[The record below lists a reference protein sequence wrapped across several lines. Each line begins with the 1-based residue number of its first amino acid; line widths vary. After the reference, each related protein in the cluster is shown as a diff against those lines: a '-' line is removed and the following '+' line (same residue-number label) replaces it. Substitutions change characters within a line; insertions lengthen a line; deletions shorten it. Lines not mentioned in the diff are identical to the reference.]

1 MLMKLSVIFILF
13 CLISIFLYLEN
24 EIFELTYA
32 FTNNITRLLNIEMV
46 SINGSLLSDGKFLIV
61 PDPFQ
66 KSTMLEISDND
77 FMDSNKTIGVIS
89 LSNIS
94 NNIYT
99 ITQKASNNNY
109 LPNTIS
115 RLIEINNDD
124 PISTI
129 KFVNN
134 FNLTSKKPLI
144 SQSNFFTY
152 NAKFVCGSIRG
163 DEGPLRPGHYDT
175 DISIYNKQKYPINL
189 FWNIV
194 FNNGNSTN
202 SIIKTIEPN
211 HSIGLTCKDIDNLA
225 NLDPHDTDLVEGFVI
240 LQTNE
245 INIASSNNERFANE
259 PISVQVFYTANALD
273 SLPQETLVEKFV
285 FQILSDSTEKVPQSL
300 LNKTL
305 EVSVRADLN
314 SIVPQDFKV
323 KKILSS
329 TYNLTDDEIENMKI
343 IIKETDLGVGNMIDD
358 HAISLLRLSPE

>member
-94 NNIYT
+94 NNNYT

-285 FQILSDSTEKVPQSL
+285 FQILSDSTEKVPKSL

>member
-1 MLMKLSVIFILF
+1 MKLSVIFILF
-13 CLISIFLYLEN
+13 FLLSIFLYLEN
-24 EIFELTYA
+24 EIFDLTYA
-32 FTNNITRLLNIEMV
+32 FTNNFTRLLNIENV

-77 FMDSNKTIGVIS
+77 LMDSNKTIGVIS

-94 NNIYT
+94 NNNYT

-124 PISTI
+124 PIYTI

-134 FNLTSKKPLI
+134 YNLTSKKPLI

-211 HSIGLTCKDIDNLA
+211 HSIGLTCKDIEDLA
-225 NLDPHDTDLVEGFVI
+225 NLDPNDTDLVEGFVI

-245 INIASSNNERFANE
+245 INIASSNNGRFANE

-285 FQILSDSTEKVPQSL
+285 FQIIGDSTVKIPTSL

-314 SIVPQDFKV
+314 SIVPQDFKI

-329 TYNLTDDEIENMKI
+329 TYNLTDDEIENMEI

>member
-1 MLMKLSVIFILF
+1 MKLSVIFILF
-13 CLISIFLYLEN
+13 FLLSIFLYLEN
-24 EIFELTYA
+24 EIFDLTYA
-32 FTNNITRLLNIEMV
+32 FTNNFTRLLNIENV

-77 FMDSNKTIGVIS
+77 LMDSNKTIGVIS
-89 LSNIS
+89 LSHIS
-94 NNIYT
+94 NNNYT

-115 RLIEINNDD
+115 RLVEINTDEPN
-124 PISTI
+124 STI

-144 SQSNFFTY
+144 SKPNFFTY

-194 FNNGNSTN
+194 FNNGNSTS
-202 SIIKTIEPN
+202 SIIKTIDPN
-211 HSIGLTCKDIDNLA
+211 HSIGLTCKDIENLA
-225 NLDPHDTDLVEGFVI
+225 NLDPYDTDLVEGFVI

-245 INIASSNNERFANE
+245 INIAYSSNERFANE

-273 SLPQETLVEKFV
+273 SLPQETLIEKFV
-285 FQILSDSTEKVPQSL
+285 FQIISDSTLKIPKSL
-300 LNKTL
+300 LNKNL
-305 EVSVRADLN
+305 EVLSRADLN
-314 SIVPQDFKV
+314 SIVPQDYKV

-329 TYNLTDDEIENMKI
+329 NYNLTDNEIENMEI

>member
-1 MLMKLSVIFILF
+1 MKLAITFVLF
-13 CLISIFLYLEN
+13 FLISFFLYLEN

-32 FTNNITRLLNIEMV
+32 FTNKNTRLINIEMV
-46 SINGSLLSDGKFLIV
+46 SINGSLLSDGKFLII

-77 FMDSNKTIGVIS
+77 LIDSNKTIGVIS

-94 NNIYT
+94 KNNYT

-115 RLIEINNDD
+115 KLVEINNDH

-134 FNLTSKKPLI
+134 FNLTSKKPLF
-144 SQSNFFTY
+144 SKLNFFTY

-202 SIIKTIEPN
+202 SIIKTVDPN
-211 HSIGLTCKDIDNLA
+211 KSIGLTCKDIENLA

-285 FQILSDSTEKVPQSL
+285 FQIISDSTGKIPKSL
-300 LNKTL
+300 LNVNL
-305 EVSVRADLN
+305 EVSSRADLN
-314 SIVPQDFKV
+314 SIAPQDFKV

-329 TYNLTDDEIENMKI
+329 TYNLTDKESENMEI
-343 IIKETDLGVGNMIDD
+343 VIKETDLGVGNMIDD

>member
-1 MLMKLSVIFILF
+1 MKLSVIFILF
-13 CLISIFLYLEN
+13 FLLSIFLYLEN
-24 EIFELTYA
+24 EIFDLTYA
-32 FTNNITRLLNIEMV
+32 FTNNFTRLLNIENV

-77 FMDSNKTIGVIS
+77 LMDSNKTIGVIS

-94 NNIYT
+94 NNNYT
-99 ITQKASNNNY
+99 ITQKASNKNY

-115 RLIEINNDD
+115 KLIKINNDD

-134 FNLTSKKPLI
+134 FNLTSKKSLI
-144 SQSNFFTY
+144 SKPNFFTY

-175 DISIYNKQKYPINL
+175 DISIYNKQQYPINL

-194 FNNGNSTN
+194 FNNGNLTN
-202 SIIKTIEPN
+202 SIIKTVDPN
-211 HSIGLTCKDIDNLA
+211 HSIGLTCKDIENLA
-225 NLDPHDTDLVEGFVI
+225 NLDPYDTDLVEGFVI

-245 INIASSNNERFANE
+245 INIAYSSNERFANE

-273 SLPQETLVEKFV
+273 SLPRETLVEKFV
-285 FQILSDSTEKVPQSL
+285 FQIISDSTQKIPKPL
-300 LNKTL
+300 LNKNL
-305 EVSVRADLN
+305 EVLSRADLN
-314 SIVPQDFKV
+314 SIVPQDHKV

-329 TYNLTDDEIENMKI
+329 TYNLTDNEIDNMEI